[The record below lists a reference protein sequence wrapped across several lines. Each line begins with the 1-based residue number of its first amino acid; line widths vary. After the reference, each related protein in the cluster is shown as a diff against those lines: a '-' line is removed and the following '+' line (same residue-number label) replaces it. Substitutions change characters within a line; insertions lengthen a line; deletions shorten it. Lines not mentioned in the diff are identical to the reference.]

1 MYMGDLSKDNI
12 VWNKKRLLY
21 SSVPNNRLPRWCSG
35 KESACQCRRHRS
47 ILLNGEEDEESR
59 EEVVKSSYGAVLLG
73 LCLSLAGSLSPFPTG
88 DLFQGTPERWMCISS
103 PGWTPAQSCVGCLAS
118 SVVRW
123 CHLLFELQGVF
134 LCLCSFPWPLQKWS
148 LFHSS
153 RAQLLLLIVL
163 GAEAELPLTS

>member
-35 KESACQCRRHRS
+35 EESACQCRRQRAPS
-47 ILLNGEEDEESR
+47 LTRRKVRRAVKRWLNR
-59 EEVVKSSYGAVLLG
+59 LYGAVLLG

-88 DLFQGTPERWMCISS
+88 DLFQGAPERCLCISS

-163 GAEAELPLTS
+163 DTEAELPLRG

>member
-21 SSVPNNRLPRWCSG
+21 SSVPSNRPQVVGNLPANAGDAGASSLMGRKMRRAVKRW
-35 KESACQCRRHRS
+35 
-47 ILLNGEEDEESR
+47 LNHL
-59 EEVVKSSYGAVLLG
+59 YGAVLLG

-88 DLFQGTPERWMCISS
+88 DLFQGAPERCLCISS

-163 GAEAELPLTS
+163 DTEAELPLRG